1 MPIDTSIYGGLLGPQ
16 KSALDYQNEY
26 ATADARRN
34 QNALQSLQLRQAAQ
48 ADQERNALRTFLASG
63 ADISTADG
71 MAKGY
76 AAAPLQFGPIAKSFQ
91 DRVTSQAQAEKDR
104 GQAASSQATA
114 EKTTLETQIAKANK
128 AITDITALGSPQ
140 DALTSI
146 RQHLAA
152 GDIDEAKAQGLLATL
167 QPVLQDPSQFGAWQ
181 RKMILGIM
189 DAKDR
194 IAATAPK
201 VQVVNTGG
209 AEVPMNTNA
218 DAGAIGPVGAP
229 MKKTVSPD
237 TAYTQGQENARAA
250 ANREAENLRA
260 GYGKD
265 GVPTGDMEVTAQAI
279 ANGQLPPP
287 SGMALVNPKNQRI
300 LARVMEINPQY
311 DFTSVTAKKTAASG
325 FTSGQQGNQM
335 RSFATSGQH
344 LDQLTGLIDALN
356 NGDNQTV
363 NKIGNAISAW
373 NGNEQ
378 VSNFDAAKDVVA
390 KEVMKAIVAGG
401 GGQSEREEL
410 SKSLSSA
417 KSPQQLKGVVKQY
430 RNLMTAQY
438 DNLLAQRRAAGLPDT
453 TLPNYD
459 GGQVTKPTLPFSSDA
474 IAAEIARRGGK

>member
-26 ATADARRN
+26 ANTDARRN

-91 DRVTSQAQAEKDR
+91 DRVTSQAAAQKDL
-104 GQAASSQATA
+104 GQAASSNASAA
-114 EKTTLETQIAKANK
+114 ETTLKTQIAKANK

-140 DALTSI
+140 DALASI
-146 RQHLAA
+146 QQHLAA

-250 ANREAENLRA
+250 QSRA
-260 GYGKD
+260 TQLKLGGYD
-265 GVPTGDMEVTAQAI
+265 
-279 ANGQLPPP
+279 ANGNLM
-287 SGMALVNPKNQRI
+287 GVGDAAGLAGLVDSIGTYKSPESVA
-300 LARVMEINPQY
+300 LARIPPALKSQVLADVMKKYPDYDPSTFGAKQKAAR
-311 DFTSVTAKKTAASG
+311 DFTTGT
-325 FTSGQQGNQM
+325 QGNAM
-335 RSFATSGQH
+335 RSFAVAGQH
-344 LDQLTGLIDALN
+344 LDQLEPLIAALG
-356 NGDNQTV
+356 NGDNNTI
-363 NKIGNAISAW
+363 NKLGNAIATW
-373 NGNEQ
+373 NGATP
-378 VSNFDAAKDVVA
+378 VTNFDAAKEVVG
-390 KEVMKAIVAGG
+390 KEVIKAIVGSGG
-401 GGQSEREEL
+401 GVDERQEL
-410 SKSLSSA
+410 ARQLDAA
-417 KSPQQLKGVVKQY
+417 KSPQQLRGVVKQY
-430 RNLMTAQY
+430 RALMSAQH
-438 DNLLAQRRAAGLPDT
+438 DALHAQRLGAGLPDST
-453 TLPNYD
+453 MPNY
-459 GGQVTKPTLPFSSDA
+459 GEAGATADA
-474 IAAEIARRGGK
+474 AGSGWKILGVH